1 MAKKYDVVIAGAGH
15 NGLTVGCYLA
25 KAGLNVCLVER
36 NPKVGG
42 GVLSTEYAAPGFITD
57 VCSVIHVLI
66 QGNPIIRNDEL
77 GLMSKYGFK
86 YVYPNVQMCIHFWDN
101 EYLSICSSL
110 EDTCKSIARFS
121 EEDAESYRRFN
132 KWASVAMQMILQGFF
147 APPPTFGMFTSMLD
161 QSEEGREL
169 LRTTLMSPLDVINE
183 WFKHER
189 TRIALTRWISEIMVS
204 PSTKGLGIVVPMM
217 LGMTHTFPSGL
228 PIGGS
233 GKLSEAMERLILDQ
247 GGTIMT
253 NAPIKEFKIEGGTC
267 TGVILEDGEEI
278 LASRAVISNLNIKL
292 MFPGMTGKAKLPEH
306 FADRVQR
313 LRAAEF
319 ACFQQGLALNEPPKY
334 KMDVKDLRE
343 AFVVEFAPPTMEEYR
358 RYFDNLLYGIPGHN
372 PLIVCQTVH
381 DPSRAPK
388 GKHTL
393 YFYEYA
399 PYNLKEG
406 GPEQWDAVRE
416 SYADSIMEFYRRYTT
431 NMGPENII
439 GRWIESPVDL
449 ERHNPSF
456 MEGDFAQLGCYLEQN
471 MGNRPL
477 PGYNYATPID
487 KLWMCGPGTHP
498 GSGVT
503 GGGRAAA
510 QAILEGLG
518 IEIESVI

>member
-1 MAKKYDVVIAGAGH
+1 
-15 NGLTVGCYLA
+15 
-25 KAGLNVCLVER
+25 
-36 NPKVGG
+36 
-42 GVLSTEYAAPGFITD
+42 
-57 VCSVIHVLI
+57 
-66 QGNPIIRNDEL
+66 
-77 GLMSKYGFK
+77 
-86 YVYPNVQMCIHFWDN
+86 
-101 EYLSICSSL
+101 
-110 EDTCKSIARFS
+110 
-121 EEDAESYRRFN
+121 
-132 KWASVAMQMILQGFF
+132 
-147 APPPTFGMFTSMLD
+147 
-161 QSEEGREL
+161 
-169 LRTTLMSPLDVINE
+169 
-183 WFKHER
+183 
-189 TRIALTRWISEIMVS
+189 
-204 PSTKGLGIVVPMM
+204 
-217 LGMTHTFPSGL
+217 
-228 PIGGS
+228 
-233 GKLSEAMERLILDQ
+233 
-247 GGTIMT
+247 
-253 NAPIKEFKIEGGTC
+253 
-267 TGVILEDGEEI
+267 
-278 LASRAVISNLNIKL
+278 
-292 MFPGMTGKAKLPEH
+292 
-306 FADRVQR
+306 
-313 LRAAEF
+313 
-319 ACFQQGLALNEPPKY
+319 
-334 KMDVKDLRE
+334 
-343 AFVVEFAPPTMEEYR
+343 MEEYR